1 MDASADIDAPMQ
13 ESKQGAM
20 IMETVFCGLRYII
33 LKLGEFR
40 WSYSTCFTCSALRF
54 SQFLEASADIDNEG
68 ERTRNRD
75 SRDHSLLPVPL
86 TMYVCNILIQ
96 SVYGCLS

>member
-13 ESKQGAM
+13 ESKQGAV
-20 IMETVFCGLRYII
+20 IMETIFCGLCYII

-40 WSYSTCFTCSALRF
+40 WSYSTCFKCSALRF
-54 SQFLEASADIDNEG
+54 SQFLGASADIEVYTYEG

-75 SRDHSLLPVPL
+75 SRDRSLLPVPL
-86 TMYVCNILIQ
+86 KFCEFHHTL
-96 SVYGCLS
+96 